1 MITYLNSNDIQRLWW
16 LLFTFLSNSYFIV
29 ESKIFSLNQI
39 FSRQIARCSSC
50 SVSLLTV
57 FVLVTH
63 YWENISWET
72 VCFAPSSGQLSWA
85 YLISTNAQRTL
96 SVRTA
101 YVLRTAQYQLSLF
114 WFLVCEKNSWNFQD
128 FLKVDPWETE
138 KILRRISD
146 KNM

>member
-1 MITYLNSNDIQRLWW
+1 MITYLNSNDIQSLWW
-16 LLFTFLSNSYFIV
+16 LLFTFFSNSYFIV

-85 YLISTNAQRTL
+85 YLISTNAQRTHCVRL
-96 SVRTA
+96 MDCSVSAVVVLISCLREKFVKFPRFLESWSVRDWENT
-101 YVLRTAQYQLSLF
+101 T
-114 WFLVCEKNSWNFQD
+114 KNKW
-128 FLKVDPWETE
+128 
-138 KILRRISD
+138 
-146 KNM
+146 